1 MFSLNYNSPSPLD
14 QILEREDA
22 DARENGLANLC
33 KDLIEKGESPAKVA
47 LGIVTEWLSFQGSC
61 RISGTTVTVSSSLEA
76 AGLDERYTQMPFWE
90 NVFSEECNSPEYWRC
105 LFKDHKYKDIVDGIP
120 DDRVCRM
127 VFHFVHQWQDKLG
140 SLLVDENVP
149 DDLKVVVLKKQI
161 ENIVFFGRNMRSGSL
176 WHMLSLPDEPL
187 KQALA
192 TPGSNVLL
200 RDQEGKPL
208 TDIQGRNVT
217 ATADGD
223 ISSSSGDGP
232 RPDDLDKN
240 LYKRI
245 RRFAEKRSEEIPD
258 RWTLVRCRFRS
269 QTKETRCY
277 AFSGSKPEKQLN
289 KIPMEFWEQHKYD
302 DAFFDT
308 DRDIY
313 VVDVV
318 GRQFGQ
324 RVLLSVF
331 EALLPSIKTDLSRLT
346 ENICFEEH
354 SKAQEFI
361 SYSRSDLT
369 VVDYGEYYDSVI
381 SKLNFY
387 DDCIKKAVTNYLTKQ
402 SAPGSDVKSLVC
414 GDMWCHISVG
424 SKNKKFQPKTE
435 GLEELLTPFVSSV
448 KSVDKAVETVAKI
461 AQQFLTKLQDELK
474 ELPNCFLTKLQEKL
488 QQAQCGEDNVL
499 CEVLSKMLDNVDVFL
514 DTRVDFVAM
523 DHNSL
528 DGKPFC
534 KVCNRKVRFFSILPF
549 VLRNLG
555 LTGKDV
561 CNEKLSELFDECASV
576 HKNVQS

>member
-1 MFSLNYNSPSPLD
+1 MFSLNYFPSLPLD
-14 QILEREDA
+14 QILEREEA

-33 KDLIEKGESPAKVA
+33 KDLIEKGESSAKVA
-47 LGIVTEWLSFQGSC
+47 LDIVTEWLSFQGSC

-76 AGLDERYTQMPFWE
+76 AGLDEKYTQMPFWE
-90 NVFSEECNSPEYWRC
+90 SVFSEECNSPEFWRC

-140 SLLVDENVP
+140 SLLVDKNVS
-149 DDLKVVVLKKQI
+149 DDLKVTVLKKQI
-161 ENIVFFGRNMRSGSL
+161 ENIVFFGRNICSGTA
-176 WHMLSLPDEPL
+176 WHMLSLPDESL
-187 KQALA
+187 RQALA
-192 TPGSNVLL
+192 SPGGNVLL

-208 TDIQGRNVT
+208 RDIQGRKMT
-217 ATADGD
+217 ATAHCG

-232 RPDDLDKN
+232 RPDDLDKKI
-240 LYKRI
+240 YKCI
-245 RRFAEKRSEEIPD
+245 RRFAEKKTGEEIPD

-269 QTKETRCY
+269 QMKETRCY

-289 KIPMEFWEQHKYD
+289 KIPMEFWKQHKHD
-302 DAFFDT
+302 DAFLDT

-318 GRQFGQ
+318 GKQFGQ

-346 ENICFEEH
+346 KSICFEEH
-354 SKAQEFI
+354 SEAQELI
-361 SYSRSDLT
+361 LYSRSDLT

-381 SKLNFY
+381 SKLNYY

-414 GDMWCHISVG
+414 KHMWCHISVG
-424 SKNKKFQPKTE
+424 SKNKNFQPKTE
-435 GLEELLTPFVSSV
+435 GLKELLTPFVSSV
-448 KSVDKAVETVAKI
+448 DSVDKTVETVATI
-461 AQQFLTKLQDELK
+461 AQRYLTKLQDELE
-474 ELPNCFLTKLQEKL
+474 ELPNWFLTKLQEKL

-514 DTRVDFVAM
+514 DSRVDFVAM
-523 DHNSL
+523 DHNSM

-534 KVCNRKVRFFSILPF
+534 KVCFRKVRFFSILPF

-555 LTGKDV
+555 LTGKDI
-561 CNEKLSELFDECASV
+561 CNQKLSDLFL
-576 HKNVQS
+576 

>member
-1 MFSLNYNSPSPLD
+1 MFSLNYFPSPPLD
-14 QILEREDA
+14 QILERKEA

-33 KDLIEKGESPAKVA
+33 KDLIEKGESSAKVA
-47 LGIVTEWLSFQGSC
+47 LDIVTEWLSFQGSC

-76 AGLDERYTQMPFWE
+76 AGLDEKYTQMPFWE
-90 NVFSEECNSPEYWRC
+90 SVFSEECNSPEFWRC

-140 SLLVDENVP
+140 SLLVDKNVS
-149 DDLKVVVLKKQI
+149 DDLKVTVLKKQI
-161 ENIVFFGRNMRSGSL
+161 ENIVFFGRNICSGTA
-176 WHMLSLPDEPL
+176 WHMLSLPDESL
-187 KQALA
+187 RQALA
-192 TPGSNVLL
+192 SPGGNVLL

-208 TDIQGRNVT
+208 RDIQGRKMT
-217 ATADGD
+217 ATAHCG

-245 RRFAEKRSEEIPD
+245 RHFAEKKTGEEIPD

-269 QTKETRCY
+269 QMKETRCY

-289 KIPMEFWEQHKYD
+289 KIPMEFWKQHKDD
-302 DAFFDT
+302 DAFLDT

-318 GRQFGQ
+318 GKQFGQ

-346 ENICFEEH
+346 KSICFEEH
-354 SKAQEFI
+354 SEAQELI
-361 SYSRSDLT
+361 LYSRSDLT

-381 SKLNFY
+381 SKLNYY

-414 GDMWCHISVG
+414 KHMWCHISVG
-424 SKNKKFQPKTE
+424 SKNKNFQPKTE
-435 GLEELLTPFVSSV
+435 GLKELLTPFVSSV
-448 KSVDKAVETVAKI
+448 DSVDKTVETVATI
-461 AQQFLTKLQDELK
+461 AQWYLTKLQDELE
-474 ELPNCFLTKLQEKL
+474 ELPNWFLTKLQEKL

-514 DTRVDFVAM
+514 DSRVDFVAM
-523 DHNSL
+523 DHNSM

-534 KVCNRKVRFFSILPF
+534 KVCFRKVRFFSILPF

-555 LTGKDV
+555 LTGKDI
-561 CNEKLSELFDECASV
+561 CNQKLSDLFL
-576 HKNVQS
+576 